1 MAEFE
6 ILTIDTDDR
15 LNAVC
20 ITGRAT
26 YDWYLKATNGAEDN
40 LTIQRKII
48 AGRKSYQTLRKDL
61 ARGCILPPIVLATRN
76 VDAPSRLEY
85 RRVKR
90 NPKINRTTTNSL
102 ATSIGKAKQSNF
114 YIVDG
119 LQRTNALRQVHEDLE
134 AEEKIKFLQRQ
145 IRLEIWL
152 NISFGALAYRMLLLN
167 AGQRPMSIAHQ
178 VEILS
183 SKLAEDLS
191 DIEGV
196 DISRK
201 VESRRR
207 VRAGQFALSRVS
219 QAFQAWLQ
227 GQPTVDVR
235 NTVMEQLLAESAIE
249 TLGQS
254 LSGPTSAKN
263 RDAFHEFFEWIVQL
277 DYVIADTHR
286 EFLGNETVL
295 QGIAAAFGSVTRK
308 REHETRAKKAAA
320 RLLANQKKSYEKD
333 QDALAID
340 LFDELRGGIDAKRQN
355 VGDATRQMVFR
366 AFEEYLRSGGS
377 KKMEECWKYGA
388 S

>member
-1 MAEFE
+1 MSEFE
-6 ILTIDTDDR
+6 ILSVDTDDR
-15 LNAVC
+15 LHAVC
-20 ITGRAT
+20 ITGRAN
-26 YDWYLKATNGAEDN
+26 YSWYLAATEGAEYN
-40 LTIQRKII
+40 LNIQRKII
-48 AGRKSYQTLRKDL
+48 AGRKSYQTLRADL
-61 ARGCILPPIVLATRN
+61 ARGCILPPIVLATKN
-76 VDAPSRLEY
+76 VKAPTRLSY
-85 RRVKR
+85 KQVKEA
-90 NPKINRTTTNSL
+90 PKLNSRTTNVL
-102 ATSIGKAKQSNF
+102 AKSISEAKEANF

-119 LQRTNALRQVHEDLE
+119 LQRTNALRQVRESLSGQE
-134 AEEKIKFLQRQ
+134 RANFLRRE

-152 NISFGALAYRMLLLN
+152 NITFGALAYRMLLLN

-183 SKLAEDLS
+183 SKLAEDLG
-191 DIEGV
+191 DIKGA
-196 DISRK
+196 DISLK
-201 VESRRR
+201 VDSRRR
-207 VRAGQFALSRVS
+207 VQAGQFALFRVS

-249 TLGQS
+249 TLGES
-254 LSGPTSAKN
+254 LSGPASN
-263 RDAFHEFFEWIVQL
+263 NDRDAFHEFFEWIVKL
-277 DYVIADTHR
+277 DHAIDDSHR

-308 REHETRAKKAAA
+308 REHRAKAQKAAE
-320 RLLANQKKSYEKD
+320 RLLADQRKAFKKG
-333 QDALAID
+333 QDALAIE
-340 LFDELRGGIDAKRQN
+340 LFEELRSGIDAKRQN